1 MQNATKQNKNV
12 NKNATNLAIN
22 HVKRL
27 KLVNKNVINLVIKL
41 KPVNKN
47 VTNLVKKLKL
57 VNKNVKNL
65 VTSHQNAKLKQKL
78 VKVTTTKLINTNMK
92 VATININQK

>member
-1 MQNATKQNKNV
+1 VQNATKLIKNV

-27 KLVNKNVINLVIKL
+27 KLVNKNVTNLVINLAINLVI
-41 KPVNKN
+41 
-47 VTNLVKKLKL
+47 KLKL
-57 VNKNVKNL
+57 VNKNVTSLAINL
-65 VTSHQNAKLKQKL
+65 AKKHKIAKLKQNAI
-78 VKVTTTKLINTNMK
+78 INTNINMK